1 MEAINAGSDF
11 KKFGSE
17 GVKWLWEK
25 EVGLGEACDLP
36 VCFGMSLE

>member
-1 MEAINAGSDF
+1 MEATNADSDF

-25 EVGLGEACDLP
+25 EVGLGEACLLACMLL
-36 VCFGMSLE
+36 VCL